1 MKEQSLED
9 ILAAVRLTELIG
21 QLKADELEELVS
33 TKASRLKKNIQL
45 HTDGRKAAGKRRA
58 RLNYQKRWMR
68 AKRLKVLQAIP
79 TEGWHTYF
87 MMSRHP
93 WHIGKEEWEEHVEP
107 CLGDGWIGVHRYDG
121 KKPYTL
127 DNIYILDEEA
137 TVFDGKEWSLRQ
149 AGFSK

>member
-45 HTDGRKAAGKRRA
+45 KTDGRKAAGKRRA

-68 AKRLKVLQAIP
+68 AKRLKVLEAIP
-79 TEGWHTYF
+79 EQGWWGYMLIHR
-87 MMSRHP
+87 SP
-93 WHIGKEEWEEHVEP
+93 WKITREEWEEHVEP

-121 KKPYTL
+121 KKPFTL
-127 DNIYILDEEA
+127 DNIYVLDEERSL
-137 TVFDGKEWSLRQ
+137 FDGKEWLLKQ
-149 AGFSK
+149 LGAGH